1 MFGVGFS
8 EFLIIAFAIILFI
21 KPEDIPKVFRFL
33 GKLAGKARAAYD
45 EAVSVKDRIMNEVD
59 DAADFDN
66 KENEKKEDNGNF

>member
-33 GKLAGKARAAYD
+33 GKLAGKARAAYN
-45 EAVSVKDRIMNEVD
+45 EAVSVKDKIMSEIDSVSD
-59 DAADFDN
+59 SSG
-66 KENEKKEDNGNF
+66 ESGKKEEGHD